1 MTTTSMGTR
10 VMAAISSS
18 EFEAAAAT
26 CRPRSLR
33 SASAKSWVW
42 VRVPSATTILTK
54 SEPNFSWD
62 GIGSPDVWSHESDGG
77 NHSVRLNGQRPDKG
91 LWGRKKMRQK
101 NRPGSLAT
109 LENIALNSQTGK

>member
-33 SASAKSWVW
+33 SASAKSWGW
-42 VRVPSATTILTK
+42 MRVPSATTILTK
-54 SEPNFSWD
+54 SEPNSLWD

-77 NHSVRLNGQRPDKG
+77 NHSVRLNGQRLDKG
-91 LWGRKKMRQK
+91 LGGRKKVRQK
-101 NRPGSLAT
+101 IGQGLLLHLRM
-109 LENIALNSQTGK
+109 